1 MSPPPAASRRIGD
14 VLRIAVAVIGFTAG
28 LAGVPIVLWWAAGT
42 LHYPTDVEWFHLDHN
57 VQAPS
62 VDEQLRTWLYHT
74 YHALRLSLG
83 IDGFI
88 VLAVLALAGLAWLKF
103 VWLTLVELVLLARDG
118 TELLL
123 ERAQQVGLRGWI
135 ASLLTTLALSTP
147 ANAAHVATAA
157 PTTAATAPPQPATPD
172 HSDDTDPTSA
182 ATTLGGHDDPP
193 PTSPTTHLPDELRPD
208 CPRYRVHAGDSLIRI
223 AAQHLGD
230 AARWRDLA
238 ALNQPWLP
246 NPNQLTPGWQLL
258 LPPDVPAP
266 EQPEVTEITIS
277 YGDTLASLAEAHL
290 HDPERLGELFDLNAG
305 RTQPDGLQL
314 ADPNILLAG
323 WTLLVP
329 LEHEPQ
335 QSGDAPRVAPP
346 DAPSV
351 TEHETGAPAPA
362 PATAEDGGFSLG
374 HGVFL
379 GVGLAAAISL
389 ALAQARARH
398 RRHQHPDN
406 DLSDLPVAP
415 TVSALRFAHLRATTE
430 PDTATARSTQ
440 ILGGSEPVGTTEHG
454 TQQGITGACRG
465 LVVELG
471 TRHEATVTLDLATC
485 GGLGLSG
492 PAQEHVAHALLLH
505 LLSRHSTHTGPPA
518 QIVLTR
524 PEADWLLPTDET
536 PETVRIV
543 DDLASA
549 LELLEHTQSEP
560 DHPARA
566 ASVVI
571 ARTPV
576 EHAHRL
582 RNLLRSPTAS
592 ALGAVLLGPWPD
604 GTTVIT
610 DREAHVVHT
619 QPDSAVELDG
629 TRLFTATPHA
639 SRALLPLTPTPR
651 TPSPSSEPAAAT
663 PAASTTAQEPD
674 TPINEQEPTACAT
687 SDAEQHRCPTEAP
700 LSAAPIT
707 LRLFGPVT
715 VDFTDQHGSTHD
727 LTSSLSTRQRDLVV
741 YLALHPDGISRDTL
755 ITDLWH
761 EPGRHRPT
769 NAFNTLL
776 SRLRGT
782 VSRATAGAIEDLV
795 DTTGTGR
802 YRLSPRVTTDYA
814 TFLQHAAT
822 SHRTHDTDPELGPLD
837 EIVGLYTGSLA
848 ADIDTEWIQAPRQHA
863 QRTFINA
870 VSTLAN
876 HRVHQHPHQTRA

>member
-1 MSPPPAASRRIGD
+1 MSPPPAAFRPRLRDI
-14 VLRIAVAVIGFTAG
+14 LRIAVAAVGITAG
-28 LAGVPIVLWWAAGT
+28 LAGVPLLLWWAAGT
-42 LHYPTDVEWFHLDHN
+42 VDYPTDVDWFHLDQN
-57 VQAPS
+57 LQSPP
-62 VDEQLRTWLYHT
+62 VDEQFRDWLYHT

-83 IDGFI
+83 TDGFL

-123 ERAQQVGLRGWI
+123 DRAQQVGLRGWI
-135 ASLLTTLALSTP
+135 ASLLTTLALSTS
-147 ANAAHVATAA
+147 ATTADAATAA
-157 PTTAATAPPQPATPD
+157 PSTAATAPPQPGTPD
-172 HSDDTDPTSA
+172 HSGNTDATHA
-182 ATTLGGHDDPP
+182 ATTLGGHTDPP
-193 PTSPTTHLPDELRPD
+193 PTRPSTHLPDELRPD

-230 AARWRDLA
+230 ATRWRDLA

-266 EQPEVTEITIS
+266 QQPEVTEITVS
-277 YGDTLASLAEAHL
+277 YGDTLASLAETHL
-290 HDPERLGELFDLNAG
+290 GTPERLGELFDLNAG

-314 ADPNILLAG
+314 AEPNILLAG
-323 WTLLVP
+323 WKLLVP
-329 LEHEPQ
+329 RDPRGDEPQ
-335 QSGDAPRVAPP
+335 QSHDAPRLAGP

-351 TEHETGAPAPA
+351 PEHETGAPAAA
-362 PATAEDGGFSLG
+362 PATAQDGGFSLG

-406 DLSDLPVAP
+406 DVSDLPVAP
-415 TVSALRFAHLRATTE
+415 TVSALRLAHLRTMTE
-430 PDTATARSTQ
+430 PETGATRPAHSTDM
-440 ILGGSEPVGTTEHG
+440 SEPARTTEHD
-454 TQQGITGACRG
+454 TQQAITGTGRG
-465 LVVELG
+465 LVVEIG

-485 GGLGLSG
+485 GGLGICG
-492 PAQEHVAHALLLH
+492 PAQEQVAHALLLH

-536 PETVRIV
+536 PQTVRIV

-549 LELLEHTQSEP
+549 LDLLERTQSEP

-566 ASVVI
+566 AHLVI

-582 RNLLRSPTAS
+582 RNLLRSQAAP

-619 QPDSAVELDG
+619 QPDTAASWNG

-639 SRALLPLTPTPR
+639 SRELLPLTPTPR
-651 TPSPSSEPAAAT
+651 TPGPGSEPAAAT
-663 PAASTTAQEPD
+663 PAASTATEKPD
-674 TPINEQEPTACAT
+674 TPTDEHEPTACAT
-687 SDAEQHRCPTEAP
+687 SDAEQHRCPTSP
-700 LSAAPIT
+700 HCP
-707 LRLFGPVT
+707 
-715 VDFTDQHGSTHD
+715 
-727 LTSSLSTRQRDLVV
+727 
-741 YLALHPDGISRDTL
+741 
-755 ITDLWH
+755 
-761 EPGRHRPT
+761 RHR
-769 NAFNTLL
+769 
-776 SRLRGT
+776 SRCG
-782 VSRATAGAIEDLV
+782 SSGP
-795 DTTGTGR
+795 
-802 YRLSPRVTTDYA
+802 SPWTSPISTEPC
-814 TFLQHAAT
+814 TISPAA
-822 SHRTHDTDPELGPLD
+822 
-837 EIVGLYTGSLA
+837 
-848 ADIDTEWIQAPRQHA
+848 
-863 QRTFINA
+863 
-870 VSTLAN
+870 
-876 HRVHQHPHQTRA
+876 